1 MSLATREKL
10 YYPSK
15 IRSRGRDYFQ
25 FGFVTIHERTSENV
39 LAIVEN
45 GSGDFYDVTIDF
57 VPGTNDIEMAECSC
71 PYYEDTGECKH
82 LWATILQIDAD
93 DKNPA
98 TQPAKHLAAQASRK
112 ATTVRS
118 ASAKRAPKPPSQPDW
133 MIELRR
139 LANELA
145 TTTNV
150 LPPANSGDL
159 ISRRAQFWYVIDIS
173 RSVNKDSVTIDVMT
187 QQFRANG
194 ELGVVKEFRLD
205 RDNVREITDP
215 VHARLMQQ
223 LLDIA
228 RANSSGHSYGY
239 YSQPTPTSVE
249 IKPVMQPTLM
259 AQLAKTGRLC
269 WRLSAQV
276 PMEEVKFLAWDDS
289 AVWEPVIEFI
299 QKPQQKEWIITGRL
313 LQNSFAASEADGDL
327 QQTRPISDMMLMT
340 TAGIAVFPES
350 LGSVRLGTKE
360 GWVRLLQRK
369 PELRVAF
376 DDQKLFLK
384 QVLQT
389 PTLLQMTLPAEF
401 CPQRQGATLK
411 PRLRLLAADKLPQS
425 LRHHRHVF
433 GIVDFLYDD
442 FAIPARNRQNVI
454 WCEASLAM
462 LRRDSGSEGEH
473 LKSLAE
479 LGGQPVPS
487 YFNAPDLDVQF
498 VSSTT
503 ANVVR
508 QLMDL
513 GWEVEAE
520 GAIVKRPGSFR
531 MGVTSG
537 LDWFELNAD
546 MDFDG
551 ATAALPALLQAIKS
565 GQHFVTLSD
574 GSCGMLPEEW
584 LRRYGTIASLGEVD
598 GDAIRFKPSQA
609 MILDALLDAQENSTR
624 DRGFKAYCKKLK
636 DFTGI
641 KAKAA
646 PKSFEGEL
654 RDYQKEGLS
663 WLHFLNEFRLG
674 GCLADDMGLG
684 KTVQVLSLLEAR
696 RTRRLKAEETRR
708 PSLVVVPKSLI
719 FNWTNEAARFAP
731 KLKVVNYTGLERRG
745 HELSEVD
752 IILTT
757 YGTLRQDIVDLQK
770 TQFDYVVLD
779 EAQAIKNS
787 DSQAAKACRLLT
799 ADHRLA
805 MTGTPVENHL
815 GELWSLFEFLNPG
828 MLGASSAFQ
837 KLTSASN
844 NEDDKIAALNTLSKA
859 LRPFML
865 RRTKQQVLTEL
876 PGKTEQ
882 TLYCEMP
889 PKQRKLYN
897 ELRDYYRVQLSSKIK
912 ELGLKR
918 SKIHVLEALLR
929 LRQAACHQGLI
940 DSKRQNE
947 DSAKLDAILEQ
958 LTQIAAD
965 GHKALVFS
973 QFTSLLAIVKK
984 KLDKVGIRYEYL
996 DGKSN
1001 KRQDIVS
1008 RFQNDEKC
1016 PLFLISLKAGG
1027 HGLNLTAADYV
1038 FILDPWWN
1046 PAVEAQ
1052 AVDRAHRIGQ
1062 DRHVFAYRLIC
1073 KDTVEERIL
1082 EMQKE
1087 KRQLAESIVS
1097 ADASLISSL
1106 SAEDLTLLLS

>member
-1 MSLATREKL
+1 MSLATREQNL
-10 YYPSK
+10 FGSGV
-15 IRSRGRDYFQ
+15 RSRGRDYFAS
-25 FGFVTIHERTSENV
+25 GFVTIETRTDGLV
-39 LAIVEN
+39 IAVVEN
-45 GSGDFYDVTIDF
+45 GGGGCYDVRMILDSETGDVIDS
-57 VPGTNDIEMAECSC
+57 ECSC
-71 PYYEDTGECKH
+71 PYFEDHCECKH
-82 LWATILQIDAD
+82 LWATILQLDAAD
-93 DKNPA
+93 I
-98 TQPAKHLAAQASRK
+98 Q
-112 ATTVRS
+112 RS
-118 ASAKRAPKPPSQPDW
+118 AGQARMPAPRANTPTASDSKPQPDW
-133 MIELRR
+133 MTELRR
-139 LANELA
+139 LGSESAETTVARTSGITGELI
-145 TTTNV
+145 
-150 LPPANSGDL
+150 LHSQ
-159 ISRRAQFWYVIDIS
+159 QFWYVIDIS
-173 RSVNKDSVTIDVMT
+173 RSVNKESIVIELIT

-194 ELGVVKEFRLD
+194 VPGTVKEFRLD
-205 RDNVREITDP
+205 RNSVRDVKDP
-215 VHARLMQQ
+215 VHSALMQQ
-223 LLDIA
+223 LLEIGVS
-228 RANSSGHSYGY
+228 NQPVHSYSY
-239 YSQPTPTSVE
+239 YSQPSFTTIE
-249 IKPVMQPTLM
+249 IKPLLQTAVLP
-259 AQLAKTGRLC
+259 QLARTGRLC

-276 PMEEVKFLAWDDS
+276 PMEEAKFLIWEENS
-289 AVWEPVIEFI
+289 VWQPVIEFV
-299 QKPQQKEWIITGRL
+299 QKPAQKEWIITGRMM
-313 LQNSFAASEADGDL
+313 QNTFAANDPDEDL
-327 QQTRPISDMMLMT
+327 QQTRPLADMMLLT
-340 TAGIAVFPES
+340 SAGLAVFPES
-350 LGSVRLGTKE
+350 LASVRLGDKE
-360 GWVRLLQRK
+360 DWVRLLQRK
-369 PELRVAF
+369 PELRVSF
-376 DDQKLFLK
+376 DDHQLFLK

-389 PTLLQMTLPAEF
+389 PKLLRMPLPADF
-401 CPQRQGATLK
+401 CPQRQSVTCK
-411 PRLRLLAADKLPQS
+411 PRLRLLATDKLPQM
-425 LRHHRHVF
+425 LRHMRYVF
-433 GIVDFLYDD
+433 GVVDFLYDD
-442 FAIPARNRQNVI
+442 FAVSVRNRQQAI
-454 WCEASLAM
+454 WNEASSEVFW
-462 LRRDSGSEGEH
+462 RDTFVEADR
-473 LKSLAE
+473 LKSIAG
-479 LGGQPVPS
+479 LGGQSLPA
-487 YFNAPDLDVQF
+487 YFNAPEIDVQF
-498 VSSTT
+498 VSSQTT
-503 ANVVR
+503 NVVR
-508 QLMDL
+508 KLMDL
-513 GWEVEAE
+513 GWDVEAE
-520 GAIVKRPGSFR
+520 GALIKRPGNFR
-531 MGVTSG
+531 IGVTSG

-565 GQHFVTLSD
+565 GAHFVTLSD

-584 LRRYGTIASLGEVD
+584 LRRYGTIASLGEIN

-609 MILDALLDAQENSTR
+609 MILDALLDAQENVTR
-624 DRGFKAYCKKLK
+624 DRGFKAYCRKLK

-641 KAKAA
+641 KPKA
-646 PKSFEGEL
+646 PPQSFQGEL

-663 WLHFLNEFRLG
+663 WLHFLNDFRLG

-719 FNWTNEAARFAP
+719 FNWTNEAARFTP
-731 KLKVVNYTGLERRG
+731 KLKVVNYTGLLRRG
-745 HELSEVD
+745 HELAEADV
-752 IILTT
+752 ILTT
-757 YGTLRQDIVDLQK
+757 YGTLRQDIVDLQNR
-770 TQFDYVVLD
+770 QFDYVVLD

-787 DSQAAKACRLLT
+787 DSQAAKACRLLK

-837 KLTSASN
+837 KLTAASN

-958 LTQIAAD
+958 LTQVAAD

-1001 KRQDIVS
+1001 KRQEIVS
-1008 RFQNDEKC
+1008 RFQNDETC

-1082 EMQKE
+1082 EMQKD
-1087 KRQLAESIVS
+1087 KKQLAESIIS

>member
-1 MSLATREKL
+1 MSLAAREKNL
-10 YYPSK
+10 FGSV
-15 IRSRGRDYFQ
+15 IRSRGRDYFEA
-25 FGFVTIHERTSENV
+25 GFVRIETRTDD
-39 LAIVEN
+39 LAIAVVKN
-45 GSGDFYDVTIDF
+45 GSGGFYEVQMILDSEAVDLL
-57 VPGTNDIEMAECSC
+57 DSECTC
-71 PYYEDTGECKH
+71 PYFEDHYECKH
-82 LWATILQIDAD
+82 IWATILQLDAD
-93 DKNPA
+93 DKES
-98 TQPAKHLAAQASRK
+98 TVSQARLP
-112 ATTVRS
+112 
-118 ASAKRAPKPPSQPDW
+118 APKGSRAKTSDSQPQKQHSPDW
-133 MIELRR
+133 MIELHR
-139 LANELA
+139 LRSESSETTAVRNPAINSELI
-145 TTTNV
+145 
-150 LPPANSGDL
+150 LQ
-159 ISRRAQFWYVIDIS
+159 RQQFWYVIDIS
-173 RSVNKDSVTIDVMT
+173 RSIHKDFIAIDLMT
-187 QQFRANG
+187 RQVLSSG
-194 ELGVVKEFRLD
+194 VLGVIKEFRLD
-205 RDNVREITDP
+205 RSSVRDLKDP
-215 VHARLMQQ
+215 VHSALMQQ
-223 LLDIA
+223 LLDVGLSNLPA
-228 RANSSGHSYGY
+228 HSYSY
-239 YSQPTPTSVE
+239 YSQPSLTSID
-249 IKPVMQPTLM
+249 IKPLVQTGILP
-259 AQLAKTGRLC
+259 QLARTGCLC

-276 PMEEVKFLAWDDS
+276 PIEDVKFLTYDDN
-289 AVWEPVIEFI
+289 AIWEPEIEFVK
-299 QKPQQKEWIITGRL
+299 KPSQQEWIITGRMM
-313 LQNSFAASEADGDL
+313 QKTFAANDPNGDL
-327 QQTRPISDMMLMT
+327 QQTRPLADMMLLT
-340 TAGIAVFPES
+340 SAGLAIFPES
-350 LGSVRLGTKE
+350 LSSVRLGDKE
-360 GWVRLLQRK
+360 DWVRLLQRK
-369 PELRVAF
+369 PELHISF
-376 DDQKLFLK
+376 DDHPLFLK

-389 PTLLQMTLPAEF
+389 PKLLRMPLPVNF
-401 CPQRQGATLK
+401 CPQRQNVTCK
-411 PRLRLLAADKLPQS
+411 PRLRLLATDKLPQM
-425 LRHHRHVF
+425 LHHMRTVF
-433 GIVDFLYDD
+433 GVVDFLYDD
-442 FAIPARNRQNVI
+442 FSVSVRNLQKAIWN
-454 WCEASLAM
+454 EAS
-462 LRRDSGSEGEH
+462 SEAFWRNPAVEADH
-473 LKSLAE
+473 LESLAT
-479 LGGQPVPS
+479 LGGQPIPAC
-487 YFNAPDLDVQF
+487 FNAPKIDVQF
-498 VSSTT
+498 VSSQATS
-503 ANVVR
+503 VVR
-508 QLMDL
+508 RLMDL
-513 GWEVEAE
+513 GWDVEAE
-520 GAIVKRPGSFR
+520 GALVKRPGSFR
-531 MGVTSG
+531 IGVTSG
-537 LDWFELNAD
+537 LDWFELNAE
-546 MDFDG
+546 MDFNG

-565 GQHFVTLSD
+565 GAHFVTLTD
-574 GSCGMLPEEW
+574 GSRGMLPEEW
-584 LRRYGTIASLGEVD
+584 LRRYGTIASLGEID

-609 MILDALLDAQENSTR
+609 MILDALLDAQENVTR
-624 DRGFKAYCKKLK
+624 DRGFKAYCKKLN

-641 KAKAA
+641 K
-646 PKSFEGEL
+646 PKSPPQSFQGEL

-663 WLHFLNEFRLG
+663 WLHFLNDFRLG

-696 RTRRLKAEETRR
+696 RTRRLKSEETRR

-719 FNWTNEAARFAP
+719 FNWTNEAARFTP
-731 KLKVVNYTGLERRG
+731 KLKVVNYTGLMRRG
-745 HELSEVD
+745 HELAEAD

-787 DSQAAKACRLLT
+787 DSQAAKACRLLK

-837 KLTSASN
+837 KLTAASN
-844 NEDDKIAALNTLSKA
+844 NEEDRIAALNTLSKA

-984 KLDKVGIRYEYL
+984 KLDKIGILYEYL

-1001 KRQDIVS
+1001 KRQEIVS

-1087 KRQLAESIVS
+1087 KQHLADSIIS

-1106 SAEDLTLLLS
+1106 SAEDLTMLLS

>member
-1 MSLATREKL
+1 MSIFFYGDVSVSIRNPQKAIWNDVSSEVFWRE
-10 YYPSK
+10 
-15 IRSRGRDYFQ
+15 
-25 FGFVTIHERTSENV
+25 
-39 LAIVEN
+39 
-45 GSGDFYDVTIDF
+45 
-57 VPGTNDIEMAECSC
+57 
-71 PYYEDTGECKH
+71 
-82 LWATILQIDAD
+82 
-93 DKNPA
+93 
-98 TQPAKHLAAQASRK
+98 
-112 ATTVRS
+112 TTV
-118 ASAKRAPKPPSQPDW
+118 
-133 MIELRR
+133 
-139 LANELA
+139 
-145 TTTNV
+145 
-150 LPPANSGDL
+150 
-159 ISRRAQFWYVIDIS
+159 
-173 RSVNKDSVTIDVMT
+173 
-187 QQFRANG
+187 
-194 ELGVVKEFRLD
+194 
-205 RDNVREITDP
+205 
-215 VHARLMQQ
+215 
-223 LLDIA
+223 
-228 RANSSGHSYGY
+228 
-239 YSQPTPTSVE
+239 
-249 IKPVMQPTLM
+249 
-259 AQLAKTGRLC
+259 
-269 WRLSAQV
+269 
-276 PMEEVKFLAWDDS
+276 
-289 AVWEPVIEFI
+289 
-299 QKPQQKEWIITGRL
+299 
-313 LQNSFAASEADGDL
+313 EAD
-327 QQTRPISDMMLMT
+327 
-340 TAGIAVFPES
+340 
-350 LGSVRLGTKE
+350 
-360 GWVRLLQRK
+360 
-369 PELRVAF
+369 
-376 DDQKLFLK
+376 
-384 QVLQT
+384 
-389 PTLLQMTLPAEF
+389 
-401 CPQRQGATLK
+401 
-411 PRLRLLAADKLPQS
+411 
-425 LRHHRHVF
+425 
-433 GIVDFLYDD
+433 
-442 FAIPARNRQNVI
+442 
-454 WCEASLAM
+454 
-462 LRRDSGSEGEH
+462 H
-473 LKSLAE
+473 LKSIAG
-479 LGGQPVPS
+479 LGGQSIPS
-487 YFNAPDLDVQF
+487 YFNAADIDVQF
-498 VSSTT
+498 VSSQT

-508 QLMDL
+508 RLMDL
-513 GWEVEAE
+513 GWDVEAE
-520 GAIVKRPGSFR
+520 GSLIKRPGNFR
-531 MGVTSG
+531 IGVTSG

-551 ATAALPALLQAIKS
+551 ATAALPTLLQAIRS
-565 GQHFVTLSD
+565 GAHFVTLSD
-574 GSCGMLPEEW
+574 GTRGMLPEEW
-584 LRRYGTIASLGEVD
+584 LRRYGKIASLGEIN
-598 GDAIRFKPSQA
+598 GNTIRFKPSQA
-609 MILDALLDAQENSTR
+609 MILDALLDAQENATR

-641 KAKAA
+641 KPKA
-646 PKSFEGEL
+646 PPQSFQGEL

-719 FNWTNEAARFAP
+719 FNWTNEAARFTP
-731 KLKVVNYTGLERRG
+731 KLKVVNYTGLLRRG
-745 HELSEVD
+745 HELAEAD

-787 DSQAAKACRLLT
+787 DSQAAKACRLLMS
-799 ADHRLA
+799 DHRLA

-828 MLGASSAFQ
+828 MLGASSEFQ
-837 KLTSASN
+837 KLTAASN
-844 NEDDKIAALNTLSKA
+844 NEEDKIAALNTLSKA

-958 LTQIAAD
+958 LTQVAAD

-1001 KRQDIVS
+1001 KRQEIVS
-1008 RFQNDEKC
+1008 RFQTDEKC

-1082 EMQKE
+1082 EMQKD
-1087 KRQLAESIVS
+1087 KKQLAESIIT

>member
-1 MSLATREKL
+1 MSLATQEK
-10 YYPSK
+10 SVFGSGV
-15 IRSRGRDYFQ
+15 RSRGQDYFASR
-25 FGFVTIHERTSENV
+25 FVTILERDSDQAVAVVKNDHGGT
-39 LAIVEN
+39 
-45 GSGDFYDVTIDF
+45 YDVVIVFDGKTTNIID
-57 VPGTNDIEMAECSC
+57 TDCSC
-71 PYYEDTGECKH
+71 PYFAGAGQCKH
-82 LWATILQIDAD
+82 LWATILQLDSDEKKTARQARL
-93 DKNPA
+93 PA
-98 TQPAKHLAAQASRK
+98 PQTDIRQTSGQSSQQHQSSQQQAR
-112 ATTVRS
+112 
-118 ASAKRAPKPPSQPDW
+118 QPDW
-133 MIELRR
+133 MTELRR
-139 LANELA
+139 LGSESTGSIDAHTPASTGELI
-145 TTTNV
+145 
-150 LPPANSGDL
+150 LQSQ
-159 ISRRAQFWYVIDIS
+159 QFWYVIDIS
-173 RSVNKDSVTIDVMT
+173 RSVDKDSVTIDLMT
-187 QQFRANG
+187 QQFRASG
-194 ELGVVKEFRLD
+194 ALGSIKEFRLD
-205 RDNVREITDP
+205 RNTLDALKDP
-215 VHARLMQQ
+215 VHAPLMQQ
-223 LLDIA
+223 LLSITTSNLPA
-228 RANSSGHSYGY
+228 YSYSY
-239 YSQPTPTSVE
+239 YSQPSVATVE
-249 IKPVMQPTLM
+249 IKPMFQPALLP
-259 AQLAKTGRLC
+259 QLAKTGRLC

-276 PMEEVKFLAWDDS
+276 PLEDVKFLTWQDD
-289 AVWEPVIEFI
+289 AVWEPVIDFV
-299 QKPQQKEWIITGRL
+299 QKPAQQEWIITGRMI
-313 LQNSFAASEADGDL
+313 QNTFIASNSIGAM
-327 QQTRPISDMMLMT
+327 QQTRPIADMMLMT
-340 TAGIAVFPES
+340 SAGLAVFPES
-350 LGSVRLGTKE
+350 LAAVRPGDKE

-369 PELRVAF
+369 PELRVSF
-376 DDQKLFLK
+376 DDHQLFLK
-384 QVLQT
+384 QVLKT
-389 PTLLQMTLPAEF
+389 PALLRMPLPADF
-401 CPQRQGATLK
+401 CPHRQNVTCK
-411 PRLRLLAADKLPQS
+411 PRLRLLAADKLPQM
-425 LRHHRHVF
+425 LRQMRYTF
-433 GIVDFLYDD
+433 GVIDFLYDD
-442 FAIPARNRQNVI
+442 VAVSIRNQHGAIWNDM
-454 WCEASLAM
+454 EAQAFWRDFSVEADH
-462 LRRDSGSEGEH
+462 LRSIT
-473 LKSLAE
+473 E
-479 LGGQPVPS
+479 LGGQSLPS
-487 YFNAPDLDVQF
+487 HFRAPDIDVQF
-498 VSSTT
+498 VSSQTV
-503 ANVVR
+503 NVIHK
-508 QLMDL
+508 LMAL

-520 GAIVKRPGSFR
+520 GAIIKQPGSFR
-531 MGVTSG
+531 IGVTSG

-551 ATAALPALLQAIKS
+551 VTAALPTLLQALKS
-565 GQHFVTLSD
+565 GAYFVTLSD
-574 GSCGMLPEEW
+574 GSRGMLPEEW
-584 LRRYGTIASLGEVD
+584 LRRYGTIASFGEVD
-598 GDAIRFKPSQA
+598 GDTIRFKPSQA
-609 MILDALLDAQENSTR
+609 MILDALLDAQENVTR

-641 KAKAA
+641 KTRSA
-646 PKSFEGEL
+646 PKSFQGEL
-654 RDYQKEGLS
+654 RDYQKDGLS
-663 WLHFLNEFRLG
+663 WLHFLNDFRLG

-684 KTVQVLSLLEAR
+684 KTIQVLSLLEAR
-696 RTRRLKAEETRR
+696 RTRRLKSGETRR

-719 FNWTNEAARFAP
+719 FNWSNEATRFTP
-731 KLKVVNYTGLERRG
+731 KLKIVNYTGLQRRD
-745 HELSEVD
+745 HDLADVD

-757 YGTLRQDIVDLQK
+757 YGTLRKDIVDLQA
-770 TQFDYVVLD
+770 TQFDYIVLD

-787 DSQAAKACRLLT
+787 GSQAAKACRLLK

-837 KLTSASN
+837 KLTAASN
-844 NEDDKIAALNTLSKA
+844 NEDDKAAALNTLSKA

-947 DSAKLDAILEQ
+947 DSAKLDTLLEQ
-958 LTQIAAD
+958 LTQIAED

-1001 KRQDIVS
+1001 KRQEIVS
-1008 RFQNDEKC
+1008 RFQTDEKC

-1082 EMQKE
+1082 EMQKD
-1087 KRQLAESIVS
+1087 KQQLAESIIS
-1097 ADASLISSL
+1097 ADASLIRSL
-1106 SAEDLTLLLS
+1106 SSEDLSLLLS

>member
-1 MSLATREKL
+1 MSLATQEQL

-25 FGFVTIHERTSENV
+25 FGFVTISERTSEKV

-57 VPGTNDIEMAECSC
+57 VPGTKDIEMAECSC
-71 PYYEDTGECKH
+71 PYYEGTGECKH

-93 DKNPA
+93 DKKPA
-98 TQPAKHLAAQASRK
+98 THTNKRLAPQAANK
-112 ATTVRS
+112 ATTVRRS
-118 ASAKRAPKPPSQPDW
+118 IAKRAPKSPSQPDW

-139 LANELA
+139 LAKEPT
-145 TTTNV
+145 TTTNF
-150 LPPANSGDL
+150 LPPANSSDL

-173 RSVNKDSVTIDVMT
+173 RSVNKDSVAIDVMT

-194 ELGVVKEFRLD
+194 ELGVIKEFRLD
-205 RDNVREITDP
+205 RDNVREIKDP
-215 VHARLMQQ
+215 IHARLMQQ

-228 RANSSGHSYGY
+228 TANSPTHSYGY
-239 YSQPTPTSVE
+239 YSQPTPTSVDM
-249 IKPVMQPTLM
+249 KPVVQSALLP
-259 AQLAKTGRLC
+259 QLAKTGRLC
-269 WRLSAQV
+269 WRLSTQV
-276 PMEEVKFLAWDDS
+276 PMEDVKFLAWDDN

-299 QKPQQKEWIITGRL
+299 QKPKQKEWIITGRL
-313 LQNSFAASEADGDL
+313 LQNSLTASEADGDL
-327 QQTRPISDMMLMT
+327 QQTRPIADMMLMT

-350 LGSVRLGTKE
+350 LGSVRLGAKE

-369 PELRVAF
+369 PELRVALS
-376 DDQKLFLK
+376 DHHLFLK

-389 PTLLQMTLPAEF
+389 PALLQMTLPPEF

-411 PRLRLLAADKLPQS
+411 PRLRLLAADKLPQT
-425 LRHHRHVF
+425 LRHMRYVF
-433 GIVDFLYDD
+433 GVVDFLYDD
-442 FAIPARNRQNVI
+442 FSIPARNRQNVV
-454 WCEASLAM
+454 WCEASLEM
-462 LRRDSGSEGEH
+462 LRRDSVSEAEH

-479 LGGQPVPS
+479 LGGQPLPS
-487 YFNAPDLDVQF
+487 CFNAPDLDVQF

-531 MGVTSG
+531 IGVTSG

-574 GSCGMLPEEW
+574 GSYGMLPEEW

-598 GDAIRFKPSQA
+598 GNAIRFKPSQA
-609 MILDALLDAQENSTR
+609 MILDALLDAQNNATR
-624 DRGFKAYCKKLK
+624 DRGFKAYCKKLR

-641 KAKAA
+641 KSKA
-646 PKSFEGEL
+646 PPLSFQGEL

-696 RTRRLKAEETRR
+696 RTRRLKSDETRR

-719 FNWTNEAARFAP
+719 FNWTNEAARFTP
-731 KLKVVNYTGLERRG
+731 QLKVVNYTGLERRG
-745 HELSEVD
+745 HELAEAD

-787 DSQAAKACRLLT
+787 DSQAAKACRLLK

-837 KLTSASN
+837 KLTAASN
-844 NEDDKIAALNTLSKA
+844 NEEDKIAALNTLAKA

-958 LTQIAAD
+958 LTQIAGD

-984 KLDKVGIRYEYL
+984 KLDKIGIRYEYL

-1001 KRQDIVS
+1001 RRQEIVS
-1008 RFQNDEKC
+1008 RFQTDEKC
-1016 PLFLISLKAGG
+1016 PLFLISMKAGG

-1082 EMQKE
+1082 EMQKD
-1087 KRQLAESIVS
+1087 KKQLAESIVS